1 MKIALFLLLAQV
13 NNELNTLLGFHQNN
27 IPPVHSKNS
36 GGEYGSN
43 LSIDTFALPKWSV
56 SPQRLRTTVL

>member
-1 MKIALFLLLAQV
+1 MALFLFLAYV
-13 NNELNTLLGFHQNN
+13 NNELNTLLGFHQNS

-36 GGEYGSN
+36 GGEYSSN

-56 SPQRLRTTVL
+56 SPQRLRITVL